1 MSIRL
6 QLDSNF
12 SESDFQRIAEIR
24 VNDPDLP
31 LRQAALR
38 RRRTRLTT
46 DGRLVVLAAD
56 HPGRG
61 VTQVG
66 DDPVAMGDRLDYLR
80 RIVRVLSQPG
90 VDGIMSTADILE
102 ELLILDSFRGDAPSL
117 LDDKLM
123 IGCLNRGGVSGT
135 VWEMRDRFGAYSVKA
150 LAAMRLD
157 GAKLMFRLDPANPDS
172 GATLQDCA
180 LALRQLQ
187 EHSIPAFLE
196 PLPVRRDG
204 QRYAVEKKAPEM
216 IRAVGIAT
224 ALGDSCRNLWL
235 KLPYAEEF
243 AKVARA
249 TACPIL
255 MLGGEAQGD
264 LAGLLRQFSL
274 GLQAGANVRGVLV
287 GRNVL
292 FPQDRDPALMATAV
306 SRVVHDG
313 IPHHQAAQL
322 LDEAADS

>member
-1 MSIRL
+1 MSIQL
-6 QLDSNF
+6 HLDSNV
-12 SESDFQRIAEIR
+12 SETEFERITEIR
-24 VNDPDLP
+24 VYDPDLP

-38 RRRTRLTT
+38 RRRARLTE
-46 DGRLVVLAAD
+46 DGRLVILAAD

-66 DDPVAMGDRLDYLR
+66 DNPVAMGDRLDYLS
-80 RIVRVLSQPG
+80 RIVRVLSEPG
-90 VDGIMSTADILE
+90 IDGIMSTADLLE
-102 ELLILDSFRGDAPSL
+102 ELLILESLRDEPL
-117 LDDKLM
+117 LDGKLM

-135 VWEMRDRFGAYSVKA
+135 VWEMRDRFGAYSVQA

-196 PLPVRRDG
+196 PLPVRWDG

-255 MLGGEAQGD
+255 MLGGEAKGD
-264 LAGLLRQFSL
+264 PAGLLHEFAL
-274 GLQAGANVRGVLV
+274 GLEAGANVRGVLV

-292 FPQDRDPALMATAV
+292 FPRDEDPALMASAV
-306 SRVVHDG
+306 ACVVHDR
-313 IPHHQAAQL
+313 IPPHQAAQL
-322 LDEAADS
+322 LEEAADS